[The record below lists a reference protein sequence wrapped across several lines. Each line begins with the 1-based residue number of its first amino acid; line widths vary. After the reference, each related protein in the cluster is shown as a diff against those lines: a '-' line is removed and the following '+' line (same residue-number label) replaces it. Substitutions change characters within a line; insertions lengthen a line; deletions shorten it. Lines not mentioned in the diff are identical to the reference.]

1 MEAES
6 AVIFAKDFRLDS
18 RKISFMEN
26 IDYTIE
32 ARPGDEKNSIV
43 VNIQMSRELYECAT
57 NTIMSDE
64 FYTEVQER
72 AKNLTEEQLNEMSAK
87 VLREVLTDERFRD
100 VEKIDAYFYPKQTTE
115 NIKIEIQ

>member
-1 MEAES
+1 MR
-6 AVIFAKDFRLDS
+6 D
-18 RKISFMEN
+18 

-32 ARPGDEKNSIV
+32 ARQGDEKNSIV

-57 NTIMSDE
+57 NTIMPDE

-72 AKNLTEEQLNEMSAK
+72 TKNLTEEQLNEMSAK

-115 NIKIEIQ
+115 NIKIEIL